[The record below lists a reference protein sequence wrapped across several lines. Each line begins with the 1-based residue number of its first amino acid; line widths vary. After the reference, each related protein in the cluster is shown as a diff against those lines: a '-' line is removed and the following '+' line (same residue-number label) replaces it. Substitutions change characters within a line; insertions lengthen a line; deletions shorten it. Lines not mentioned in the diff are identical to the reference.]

1 MTVTMQYMFRIRQ
14 QEINLISSLLLIMNR
29 KYNRMKTDRGTCQ
42 LICSN
47 IKFKPILIVTVMK

>member
-14 QEINLISSLLLIMNR
+14 QEINLISSILLIMKM

-42 LICSN
+42 LICNN
-47 IKFKPILIVTVMK
+47 IEFKQKLIVMR

>member
-47 IKFKPILIVTVMK
+47 MKFKPILIVMK